1 MASSTLSPYK
11 NNTTTQVFT
20 LVTTGTTA
28 TSYKVAGRDLS
39 CPYSVEIQR
48 KLAPANASTNDHV
61 VLRLARTERNVETSK
76 LATLQVLVDISIPKD
91 TSVLT
96 ATTQKEIL
104 SVVASLL
111 NESSVMSA
119 TTVAVT
125 ALIEG
130 RDL

>member
-11 NNTTTQVFT
+11 NNSTTQVFT
-20 LVTTGTTA
+20 LTQTGPEL
-28 TSYKVAGRDLS
+28 TSYKVSGRDLS
-39 CPYSVEIQR
+39 CPYVIDVQR
-48 KLAPANASTNDHV
+48 KLAKSGATANDHI
-61 VLRLARTERNVETSK
+61 VLRVARTERNTTTSK
-76 LATLQVLVDISIPKD
+76 LATCQVLVDISIPKD

-104 SVVASLL
+104 SVVSSIL
-111 NESSVMSA
+111 NESTAMEA
-119 TTVAVT
+119 TTVAIT